1 VLVVGVGGEP
11 MGLLVSEIVDIV
23 EDHLDIQISG
33 GAAGI
38 VGTANICGE
47 PTDILD
53 VAHYMRIARPEAFER
68 GHARRFRVLLIDDKV
83 FFRDMLAP
91 VISAAGYEVSTAAS
105 GYEALALLGKGAVF
119 DAVVTDI
126 DMPDMDGYRLAQKIL
141 EDPQHSSLPILALDA
156 HAAPAVRHA
165 AEAAGMRGAVGK
177 FDRAA
182 LIAALAAMLDTNAFN
197 THGIESRLIAGVAA

>member
-1 VLVVGVGGEP
+1 
-11 MGLLVSEIVDIV
+11 
-23 EDHLDIQISG
+23 
-33 GAAGI
+33 
-38 VGTANICGE
+38 
-47 PTDILD
+47 
-53 VAHYMRIARPEAFER
+53 MRIARPEAFER
-68 GHARRFRVLLIDDKV
+68 GHARRFRVLLIDDKL
-83 FFRDMLAP
+83 FFRDMLVP

-105 GYEALALLGKGAVF
+105 GYDALALFGKGAVF

-141 EDPQHSSLPILALDA
+141 EDPQRRSLPILALDA

-182 LIAALAAMLDTNAFN
+182 LLAALAAMLDANAFN
-197 THGIESRLIAGVAA
+197 AHAIESRLIAGAAA